1 MEELIEKLKDILE
14 LDELD
19 VTKRLAD
26 YEQWDSLS
34 TLLVISMLNSD
45 YGITMTKEELNQFAS
60 IEEFCKKVLA

>member
-60 IEEFCKKVLA
+60 IEEFCKKVIA

>member
-60 IEEFCKKVLA
+60 IKEFCKKVIA

>member
-19 VTKRLAD
+19 VTKRFAD

-45 YGITMTKEELNQFAS
+45 YGITMTKEELNQFTS
-60 IEEFCKKVLA
+60 IEEFCKKVIA

>member
-14 LDELD
+14 LDDLD
-19 VTKRLAD
+19 VTRRFAD

-45 YGITMTKEELNQFAS
+45 YGITMTKDELSRFAS
-60 IEEFCKKVLA
+60 IEEFCKKVIA

>member
-34 TLLVISMLNSD
+34 KLLVISMLNSD

-60 IEEFCKKVLA
+60 IKEFCKKVIA

>member
-14 LDELD
+14 VDELD

-45 YGITMTKEELNQFAS
+45 YGITMTKEELNRFAS
-60 IEEFCKKVLA
+60 IEEFCKKVIA

>member
-19 VTKRLAD
+19 VTKRFAD

-34 TLLVISMLNSD
+34 TLLVISMVNTD
-45 YGITMTKEELNQFAS
+45 YSITMTKEELNKFES
-60 IEEFCKKVLA
+60 IEAFCKKVIA